1 MNQTPK
7 AVSLAAIVVSSVL
20 LSGCSTLQSAY
31 ESTTDTVKSV
41 YDSTVDTVSGWMKS
55 DDPKK

>member
-1 MNQTPK
+1 MNQTSKP
-7 AVSLAAIVVSSVL
+7 VSLAAIVVASL
-20 LSGCSTLQSAY
+20 LLAGCSTLQSAY

-55 DDPKK
+55 DDAKK